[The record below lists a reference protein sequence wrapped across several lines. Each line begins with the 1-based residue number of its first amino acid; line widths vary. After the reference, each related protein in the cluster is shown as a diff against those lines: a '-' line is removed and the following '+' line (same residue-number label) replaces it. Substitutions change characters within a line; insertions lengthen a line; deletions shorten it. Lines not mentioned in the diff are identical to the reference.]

1 METALRKK
9 GLLFSTKS
17 ETFNRVFT
25 FCISVFFVVCLTL
38 LITLFLPKVGLVEES
53 VDIGLFALIPAVF
66 LIAYIF
72 ITKRILEAL
81 ILATLMC
88 FIFSDRSN
96 FLTAF
101 NEGLTSVMMDE
112 DTTWLI
118 IVCGLMGSIIK
129 LIEKTGGSFAFGDF
143 VAKHSKTR
151 KASLLW
157 TFLLGIIIFIDD
169 YLNSL
174 TVGSCMAPI
183 TDKHKVSREEL
194 TYIVDS
200 TAAPVCVLI
209 PISTWAVFA
218 SRLLVTNGV
227 TTESESLKYFIKTI
241 PYNFYAWAAL
251 VVVLLLIFRVIPPL
265 GRMKVAT
272 ERVENGGPLA
282 PAGSEKIDIR
292 GNSKNAESQTHG
304 KMIDFALPI
313 ACLILS
319 TVLCDVDMQKGVIIT
334 LGFMFVLYV
343 SRGLISASDFAD
355 SCVEGIK
362 NMLLPLI
369 MMVLA
374 FLFSYASNRIQFT
387 KTIIDSVFPVMKNI
401 PQLMPLFIFII
412 LGITE
417 FITGTNWGLYIIALP
432 IVIPLSAVIG
442 ANTLLCISAVLSA
455 GVFGSHICF
464 YSDATIISSSACGCD
479 NFEHGLSQMPY
490 GFIGA
495 AFSMVMFTVAGF
507 LM

>member
-1 METALRKK
+1 MADGTV
-9 GLLFSTKS
+9 
-17 ETFNRVFT
+17 N
-25 FCISVFFVVCLTL
+25 
-38 LITLFLPKVGLVEES
+38 
-53 VDIGLFALIPAVF
+53 IGLFVLIPAVF

-81 ILATLMC
+81 ILATMMC
-88 FIFSDRSN
+88 LVFSDGTGCIS
-96 FLTAF
+96 AF
-101 NEGLTSVMMDE
+101 NEGLSIVMQDE
-112 DTTWLI
+112 DTVWLI

-129 LIEKTGGSFAFGDF
+129 LIERAGGSFAFGKF
-143 VAKHSKTR
+143 VARHSKTR
-151 KASLLW
+151 KSSLLW

-183 TDKHKVSREEL
+183 TDRHRVSREEL
-194 TYIVDS
+194 TYVVDS

-218 SRLLVTNGV
+218 GRLMVSNGI
-227 TTESESLKYFIKTI
+227 TTEENALQYFIRTI

-251 VVVLLLIFRVIPPL
+251 VVVLLSIFRVIPPL
-265 GRMKVAT
+265 GRMKTA
-272 ERVENGGPLA
+272 EKRVMDGGPLA

-292 GNSKNAESQTHG
+292 GKESTPVTQG

-313 ACLILS
+313 ACLVLS
-319 TVLCDVDMQKGVIIT
+319 TIFCDMDMQRGVIIT
-334 LGFMFVLYV
+334 LGFMFILYI
-343 SRGLISASDFAD
+343 SRGLITAGDFAD
-355 SCVEGIK
+355 CCLEGLK
-362 NMLLPLI
+362 NMLMPLLL
-369 MMVLA
+369 MVLA
-374 FLFSYASNRIQFT
+374 FLFSYASSRIQFT
-387 KTIIDSVFPVMKNI
+387 KTIIDSVIPLMKDI

-432 IVIPLSAVIG
+432 IVIPLSGAIG
-442 ANTLLCISAVLSA
+442 ADTLLCISAVLSA

-495 AFSMVMFTVAGF
+495 GIAMILFTVAGF
-507 LM
+507 LLY

>member
-1 METALRKK
+1 MEKK
-9 GLLFSTKS
+9 DNFLGIKS
-17 ETFNRVFT
+17 ESFT
-25 FCISVFFVVCLTL
+25 KIFSFFITVFFVVAFTWI
-38 LITLFLPKVGLVEES
+38 ITLFIPHNGITDGS
-53 VDIGLFALIPAVF
+53 INIGLFSVIPAIF
-66 LIAYIF
+66 LILYIF

-81 ILATLMC
+81 ILASLMC
-88 FIFSDRSN
+88 FVFSDRTH

-101 NEGLTSVMMDE
+101 NTGLTSVMKDE
-112 DTTWLI
+112 NTCWLI

-151 KASLLW
+151 KSSLLW
-157 TFLLGIIIFIDD
+157 TYLLGIIIFIDD

-200 TAAPVCVLI
+200 TAAPVCVLL

-218 SRLLVTNGV
+218 SRLFVANGL
-227 TTESESLKYFIKTI
+227 TSEENALKYFIKTI

-251 VVVLLLIFRVIPPL
+251 IVVLLLILRVVPPL
-265 GRMKVAT
+265 GRMKQANN
-272 ERVENGGPLA
+272 RVLNGGPIA
-282 PAGSEKIDIR
+282 PKGSEKIDIR
-292 GNSKNAESQTHG
+292 GKNAEPQKHG

-313 ACLILS
+313 VCLVLS
-319 TVLCDVDMQKGVIIT
+319 TILCDVDMQKGVIIT
-334 LGFMFVLYV
+334 IGFMFVFYV
-343 SRGLISASDFAD
+343 GRGIMTAEKFAD
-355 SCVEGIK
+355 YCIEGIK

-369 MMVLA
+369 LMVLA
-374 FLFSYASNRIQFT
+374 FLFSYASSRIEFT
-387 KTIIDSVFPVMKNI
+387 QTIIESVLPVMQKI
-401 PQLMPLFIFII
+401 PQLMPVFIFLI
-412 LGITE
+412 LGATE

-432 IVIPLSAVIG
+432 IIIPLSQAVG
-442 ANTLLCISAVLSA
+442 ANTILCISSVLSA

-495 AFSMVMFTVAGF
+495 GISVILFTLAGF

>member
-1 METALRKK
+1 MEKK
-9 GLLFSTKS
+9 DNFLGIKLESFTKIFSFFIT
-17 ETFNRVFT
+17 
-25 FCISVFFVVCLTL
+25 VFFVVAFTWI
-38 LITLFLPKVGLVEES
+38 ITLFIPHNGITDGS
-53 VDIGLFALIPAVF
+53 INIGLFSVIPAIF
-66 LIAYIF
+66 LILYIF

-81 ILATLMC
+81 ILASLMC
-88 FIFSDRSN
+88 FVFSDGTH

-101 NEGLTSVMMDE
+101 NTGLTSVMKDE
-112 DTTWLI
+112 NTCWLI

-151 KASLLW
+151 KSSLLW
-157 TFLLGIIIFIDD
+157 TYLLGIIIFIDD

-200 TAAPVCVLI
+200 TAAPVCVLL

-218 SRLLVTNGV
+218 GRLFVANGL
-227 TTESESLKYFIKTI
+227 TSEENALKYFIKTI

-251 VVVLLLIFRVIPPL
+251 IVVLLLILRVIPPL
-265 GRMKVAT
+265 GRMKQANN
-272 ERVENGGPLA
+272 RVLNGGPIA
-282 PAGSEKIDIR
+282 PKGSEKIDIR
-292 GNSKNAESQTHG
+292 GKNAEPQKHG

-313 ACLILS
+313 VCLVLS
-319 TVLCDVDMQKGVIIT
+319 TILCDVDMQKGVIIT
-334 LGFMFVLYV
+334 IGFMFVFYV
-343 SRGLISASDFAD
+343 GRGIMTAEKFAD
-355 SCVEGIK
+355 YCIEGIK

-369 MMVLA
+369 LMVLA
-374 FLFSYASNRIQFT
+374 FLFSYASSRIEFT
-387 KTIIDSVFPVMKNI
+387 QTIIESVLPVMQKM
-401 PQLMPLFIFII
+401 PQLMPVFIFLI
-412 LGITE
+412 LGATE

-432 IVIPLSAVIG
+432 IIIPLSQAVG
-442 ANTLLCISAVLSA
+442 ANTILCISSILSA

-495 AFSMVMFTVAGF
+495 GISVILFTLAGF

>member
-1 METALRKK
+1 MEKK

-17 ETFNRVFT
+17 EAFNRVFK
-25 FCISVFFVVCLTL
+25 FCISVFFVVGFTL
-38 LITLFLPKVGLVEES
+38 LITLFLPKVDIIEES

-66 LIAYIF
+66 LIGYIF

-88 FIFSDRSN
+88 FIFSDRTN

-112 DTTWLI
+112 DTAWLI
-118 IVCGLMGSIIK
+118 VVCGLMGSVIK

-143 VAKHSKTR
+143 VARHSKSR
-151 KASLLW
+151 KGSLLW
-157 TFLLGIIIFIDD
+157 TYLLGIIIFIDD

-218 SRLLVTNGV
+218 SRLFVTNGV
-227 TTESESLKYFIKTI
+227 TTESEALKYFIKTI

-251 VVVLLLIFRVIPPL
+251 IIVLLLILRVIPPL

-292 GNSKNAESQTHG
+292 GNSKNAEPQTHG

-319 TVLCDVDMQKGVIIT
+319 TILCDVDMQKGVIIT

-355 SCVEGIK
+355 CCVEGIK

-387 KTIIDSVFPVMKNI
+387 KTIIDTVFPFMQNI

-432 IVIPLSAVIG
+432 IVIPLSAAIG

-495 AFSMVMFTVAGF
+495 AFAMVMFTIAGF
-507 LM
+507 VM

>member
-1 METALRKK
+1 MTETEKKNRIFRFFISITCVAALTF
-9 GLLFSTKS
+9 LLSY
-17 ETFNRVFT
+17 
-25 FCISVFFVVCLTL
+25 I
-38 LITLFLPKVGLVEES
+38 LPKQVLADGN
-53 VDIGLFALIPAVF
+53 VDIGLFALLPAVF
-66 LIAYIF
+66 LIIYIF

-88 FIFSDRSN
+88 LILADGTDCIS
-96 FLTAF
+96 AF
-101 NEGLTSVMMDE
+101 NEGLSVVMQDE
-112 DTTWLI
+112 DTVWLI
-118 IVCGLMGSIIK
+118 IVCGLMGSIIR
-129 LIEKTGGSFAFGDF
+129 LIEKTGGSFAFGNF
-143 VAKHSKTR
+143 VARHSKNR
-151 KASLLW
+151 EGSLLW
-157 TFLLGIIIFIDD
+157 TYLLGIIIFIDD

-183 TDKHKVSREEL
+183 TDKHRVSREEL

-218 SRLLVTNGV
+218 GRLMVSNGL
-227 TTESESLKYFIKTI
+227 TTEENALQYFIRTI
-241 PYNFYAWAAL
+241 PFNFYAWAAL
-251 VVVLLLIFRVIPPL
+251 IVVLLRIYRVIPPL
-265 GRMKVAT
+265 GRMKTAT
-272 ERVENGGPLA
+272 ERVRNGGPLA

-292 GNSKNAESQTHG
+292 GKGNQPSAQG

-313 ACLILS
+313 ACLVLS
-319 TVLCDVDMQKGVIIT
+319 TILCDVDMQKGVIIT
-334 LGFMFVLYV
+334 LGFMFVLYI
-343 SRGLISASDFAD
+343 SRGLISAGEFAD
-355 SCVEGIK
+355 CCVEGIK
-362 NMLLPLI
+362 NMLMPLLL
-369 MMVLA
+369 MVLA

-387 KTIIDSVFPVMKNI
+387 NTVIDSIIPLMKDI

-432 IVIPLSAVIG
+432 IVIPLSAAIG
-442 ANTLLCISAVLSA
+442 ADTLLCISAVLSA

-479 NFEHGLSQMPY
+479 NFEHGFSQMPY

-495 AFSMVMFTVAGF
+495 GIAMVLFIVAGF
-507 LM
+507 LMC

>member
-1 METALRKK
+1 METILKNK
-9 GLLFSTKS
+9 CIFPETTKRI
-17 ETFNRVFT
+17 FN
-25 FCISVFFVVCLTL
+25 FFLTSFIL
-38 LITLFLPKVGLVEES
+38 IGTTYLITLFLPENNKTDDGVY
-53 VDIGLFALIPAVF
+53 IGLFSVIPAIF

-81 ILATLMC
+81 VFATLMC
-88 FIFSDRSN
+88 FIFADRGN
-96 FLTAF
+96 FLTSF
-101 NEGLTSVMMDE
+101 NEGLTSVMCEE
-112 DTTWLI
+112 DTGWLI

-151 KASLLW
+151 KGSLLW
-157 TFLLGIIIFIDD
+157 TYLLGIIIFIDD

-200 TAAPVCVLI
+200 TAAPVCVLL

-218 SRLLVTNGV
+218 SRLFVANGV
-227 TTESESLKYFIKTI
+227 TTEENALKYFIKTI

-251 VVVLLLIFRVIPPL
+251 VIVLLLILRIIPPI
-265 GRMKVAT
+265 GRMKKA
-272 ERVENGGPLA
+272 ENRVSNGGPLA
-282 PAGSEKIDIR
+282 PEGSEKIDIR
-292 GNSKNAESQTHG
+292 GSNAEVHTQG

-313 ACLILS
+313 ACLILA
-319 TVLCDVDMQKGVIIT
+319 TILCDVDMQKGVIIT
-334 LGFMFVLYV
+334 LGFMFILYV
-343 SRGLISASDFAD
+343 GRGIISASDFAD
-355 SCVEGIK
+355 CCIEGIK
-362 NMLLPLI
+362 NMLLPL
-369 MMVLA
+369 MLMVLA
-374 FLFSYASNRIQFT
+374 FLFSYASNRIHFT
-387 KTIIDSVFPVMKNI
+387 ETVIESVLPIMKNI
-401 PQLMPLFIFII
+401 PQLMPLLIFII
-412 LGITE
+412 LGATE

-432 IVIPLSAVIG
+432 IVIPLSQAVG
-442 ANTLLCISAVLSA
+442 ANTLLSISAVLSA

-490 GFIGA
+490 GFLGA
-495 AFSMVMFTVAGF
+495 VIAMIMFTIAGF
-507 LM
+507 VIN